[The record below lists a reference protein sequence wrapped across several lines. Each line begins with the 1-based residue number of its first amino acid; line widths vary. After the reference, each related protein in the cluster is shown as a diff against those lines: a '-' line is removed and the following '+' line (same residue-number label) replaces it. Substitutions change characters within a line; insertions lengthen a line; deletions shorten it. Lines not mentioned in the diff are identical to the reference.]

1 MHALP
6 SMISS
11 LAKAGAR
18 RLSRAAPSLN
28 RLFAPYCA
36 DGQVPKILA
45 EVESPPPR
53 RVSARRASRGAVEPG
68 AERQAAGLRRSA
80 AGPVRG
86 RVRRSPA
93 RRDWRAGDDRIAED
107 AARARRPES
116 ARAAAV
122 DAASAGAAG
131 EVRGRTTVQGGFG
144 IRPQGRSARGDPP
157 AR

>member
-36 DGQVPKILA
+36 DGQIRKILP
-45 EVESPPPR
+45 EVEGPPSR
-53 RVSARRASRGAVEPG
+53 RVSARRASRGVVEPG
-68 AERQAAGLRRSA
+68 AGREAAGLRRSA
-80 AGPVRG
+80 AGPVHG
-86 RVRRSPA
+86 GLRRSPA
-93 RRDWRAGDDRIAED
+93 RRDRRAGDDRIAED
-107 AARARRPES
+107 AARARRSES
-116 ARAAAV
+116 ARASPL

-131 EVRGRTTVQGGFG
+131 
-144 IRPQGRSARGDPP
+144 
-157 AR
+157 